1 MGPLQGQLIH
11 YFLIAVLDAAFLSWL
26 AIAWYRRRML
36 ALMSAASLAGDEAPT
51 APRGHG
57 RPSASETAV
66 APSDLRLSLV
76 DGDAGPAG
84 QVGRDLGAAEQRVVG
99 RDFSPADTRDR
110 RVRLRLVAAY
120 ATGAA
125 LYSAVIT
132 GLRFGPEA
140 ATFPLVAWFAE
151 WWIIMWP
158 IVPTLALLLALD
170 RRGSVRLA
178 FKYLGIGCLA
188 VVLITLAGQV
198 LRGSFDSAP
207 VTNVYWMLVSLVAVA
222 SIPLVLILVTGR
234 RSIRGVTPM
243 AIATTL
249 IFGASLLV
257 FRQLLVRVLNFEGA
271 QSALVSVGTV
281 AAMQLAHY
289 AVFMLASLPVGWA
302 AWLGLQRLAARFERK
317 RFSDMQLI
325 VDCWWIIVAAEAA
338 ATVPVPGPWALVGG
352 VVALGAYKAGAGGVL
367 GWWPLDVNADPP
379 RLLLLRV
386 FGYQARTERLF
397 DRVAAVWRFR
407 GPVHL
412 IAAPDLA
419 TRTVDPG
426 DTLALIGGRL
436 AEQYV
441 GSIGEIPRRMATLD
455 RRPDPDGRFRV
466 NEVYC
471 HDDTWRPALEALL
484 DASDGVLM
492 DLRSFSQQ
500 NAGCIFEL
508 EQIVRRVPS
517 HHVVFVC
524 DRTTDLPFLES
535 LAGAAWAAASADGR
549 ARGDGYIATV
559 AIEGHSR
566 EELARLWACL
576 DRIGGDRVTVRSDVS
591 AAVAVSP

>member
-1 MGPLQGQLIH
+1 MGPLSGQLIH
-11 YFLIAVLDAAFLSWL
+11 YFLIAVLDAIFLSWL

-36 ALMSAASLAGDEAPT
+36 ALMSASSLAGGEA
-51 APRGHG
+51 RSVSLDHG
-57 RPSASETAV
+57 RPSAPHPAV
-66 APSDLRLSLV
+66 PPSDF
-76 DGDAGPAG
+76 
-84 QVGRDLGAAEQRVVG
+84 RVVLVNADVGPGG
-99 RDFSPADTRDR
+99 RNLSPTDTGDR
-110 RVRLRLVAAY
+110 RVRLRLAAAY

-132 GLRFGPEA
+132 GLRLGPEA
-140 ATFPLVAWFAE
+140 ATFPLVWWFAE
-151 WWIIMWP
+151 WWTTMWP
-158 IVPTLALLLALD
+158 VVPTLAVLLALD
-170 RRGSVRLA
+170 RREGAKAAVT
-178 FKYLGIGCLA
+178 YLGIGCLA
-188 VVLITLAGQV
+188 VVIFTLAGQV

-207 VTNVYWMLVSLVAVA
+207 ITNVYWMLVSLAFLA
-222 SIPLVLILVTGR
+222 SAPLALILVTAWR
-234 RSIRGVTPM
+234 PIRGVAPM
-243 AIATTL
+243 VMAATL
-249 IFGASLLV
+249 MFGAGMFA
-257 FRQLLVRVLNFEGA
+257 FRQALVRALNFEGV
-271 QSALVSVGTV
+271 QSALTGVGTV
-281 AAMQLAHY
+281 TSLQLAQY
-289 AVFMLASLPVGWA
+289 ALFMLASLPVGWV
-302 AWLGLQRLAARFERK
+302 AWLALERVAARFAQK

-325 VDCWWIIVAAEAA
+325 VGSWWVIVAAEAA
-338 ATVPVPGPWALVGG
+338 ATLPGPGLWALAGG
-352 VVALGAYKAGAGGVL
+352 IAALGAYKAGVRGVL
-367 GWWPLDVNADPP
+367 SAWPLEVNTDAP

-436 AEQYV
+436 AKQYV
-441 GSIGEIPRRMATLD
+441 GSVSEIPHRMATLD

-471 HDDTWRPALEALL
+471 HDDTWRPSLEALL

-492 DLRSFSQQ
+492 DLRSFSRQ

-517 HHVVFVC
+517 DHVVFVC
-524 DRTTDLPFLES
+524 DRTTDVPFLES
-535 LAGAAWAAASADGR
+535 VAGAAWAAASADGR
-549 ARGDGYIATV
+549 ARGDGSIATLV
-559 AIEGHSR
+559 IEGHSR

-576 DRIGGDRVTVRSDVS
+576 DRIGGDRVTVRPDISV
-591 AAVAVSP
+591 AAAVSP

>member
-36 ALMSAASLAGDEAPT
+36 ALMSAASVTSGEAPT
-51 APRGHG
+51 VSSGHG
-57 RPSASETAV
+57 PPSAPEPAV
-66 APSDLRLSLV
+66 APSNFRLAL
-76 DGDAGPAG
+76 
-84 QVGRDLGAAEQRVVG
+84 VG
-99 RDFSPADTRDR
+99 RDFSPAAVHAREDFSPAEARDR

-132 GLRFGPEA
+132 GLRFGPAA
-140 ATFPLVAWFAE
+140 ATFPLVGWFAE

-170 RRGSVRLA
+170 RRESVRLA
-178 FKYLGIGCLA
+178 IKYIAIGCLA
-188 VVLITLAGQV
+188 VVLMTLTGQV
-198 LRGSFDSAP
+198 LRGSFNSAP
-207 VTNVYWMLVSLVAVA
+207 VTNVYWMLVSLVALA
-222 SIPLVLILVTGR
+222 SIPFALILMTGL

-249 IFGASLLV
+249 IFGAALLA
-257 FRQLLVRVLNFEGA
+257 FRQALVRALNFEGT
-271 QSALVSVGTV
+271 QSALVGVGTV
-281 AAMQLAHY
+281 ATMQLASH

-302 AWLGLQRLAARFERK
+302 AWLGLQRLAARFARK

-325 VDCWWIIVAAEAA
+325 VGCWWIIVAAEAA
-338 ATVPVPGPWALVGG
+338 ATLPVPGPWALAGG
-352 VVALGAYKAGAGGVL
+352 AAALGAYKAGVRGVL
-367 GWWPLDVNADPP
+367 RWWPLDVNADPP

-386 FGYQARTERLF
+386 FGYQARTESLF
-397 DRVAAVWRFR
+397 DRIGAVWRFR

-441 GSIGEIPRRMATLD
+441 GSVGEIPHRMATLD

-471 HDDTWRPALEALL
+471 HDDTWRPSLEALL

-500 NAGCIFEL
+500 NAGCVFEL

-524 DRTTDLPFLES
+524 DRTTDLPFLERT
-535 LAGAAWAAASADGR
+535 AGAAWAAASADGR
-549 ARGDGYIATV
+549 ARGNGSIATV
-559 AIEGHSR
+559 AIEGRSR

-576 DRIGGDRVTVRSDVS
+576 DRIGGDRVTASPDLS
-591 AAVAVSP
+591 APVAVSP